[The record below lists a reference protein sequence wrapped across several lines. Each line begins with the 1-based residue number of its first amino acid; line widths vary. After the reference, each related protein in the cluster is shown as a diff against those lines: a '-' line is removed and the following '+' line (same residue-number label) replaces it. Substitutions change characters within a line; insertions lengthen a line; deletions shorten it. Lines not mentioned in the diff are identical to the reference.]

1 MNIEILIKGMKTGEI
16 KKMLRSSLPEMKY
29 CKKGGHILP
38 KTEFGSNGKQGLK
51 PVCKKCFNK
60 NFKKLL

>member
-29 CKKGGHILP
+29 CKKGDHILR
-38 KTEFGSNGKQGLK
+38 KQNLEAMESKG
-51 PVCKKCFNK
+51 
-60 NFKKLL
+60 